1 MSQQLVQVAEAMGA
15 KGKGILAADES
26 SGTIRKRFDGIG
38 VESTEAN
45 RRDYREMLFRTS
57 AALRDCI
64 SGVILFDETLRQSA
78 ADGTP
83 LVQLISDT
91 GAIPGIKIDKGA
103 KDLAG
108 APGEKVTEGLDGLR
122 ERLAEYYELGA
133 RFTKWRAVID
143 IGRGGDRSIPGS
155 YCIGANAHA
164 LARMAALSQEQ
175 GLVPIVEP
183 EVLMDG
189 DHDIDR
195 CFEVTEAALKQVYMA
210 LFHQRVLLEGSV
222 LKPNMVLSGK
232 LCAEQA
238 GVDEVAE
245 KTVRCLKRAVPAA
258 VPSIVFLSGGQSD
271 LEATAHLNA
280 MNAGY
285 DTPWNLSFSYGR
297 ALQAAPLKAWGG
309 EVDNKPAAQ
318 AAFGHRARMN
328 GLATHGRWSMELEQA
343 AA

>member
-1 MSQQLVQVAEAMGA
+1 MNEQLVQVAEAMGA

-26 SGTIRKRFDGIG
+26 SGTIKKRFDSID
-38 VESTEAN
+38 VDSTEGN
-45 RRDYREMLFRTS
+45 RRDYREMLFRS
-57 AALRDCI
+57 RDALRDHI

-83 LVQLISDT
+83 LVQLIADAGS
-91 GAIPGIKIDKGA
+91 IPGIKIDKGA
-103 KDLAG
+103 HDLAG

-143 IGRGGDRSIPGS
+143 IGRGGDRSIPS
-155 YCIGANAHA
+155 AYCIGANAHA

-195 CFEVTEAALKQVYMA
+195 CFEVTEATLKQVYMA
-210 LFHQRVLLEGSV
+210 LFHQRVVLEGSV

-232 LCAEQA
+232 LCSEQA
-238 GVDEVAE
+238 GVEEVAE

-258 VPSIVFLSGGQSD
+258 VPSVVFLSGGQLD
-271 LEATAHLNA
+271 IEATAHLNA
-280 MNAGY
+280 MNAAY
-285 DTPWNLSFSYGR
+285 DMPWNLSFSYGR
-297 ALQAAPLKAWGG
+297 ALQAAPLQAWGG
-309 EVDNKPAAQ
+309 AADNVGAAQ
-318 AAFGHRARMN
+318 TAFAHRARMN
-328 GLATHGRWSMELEQA
+328 GLATEGRWSMELEQA